1 MAQHILDLLRERGFL
16 AQMTFEDELYKQ
28 LETPT
33 TFYVGFDPT
42 ADSLHIGH
50 YIPIMAMAHM
60 QRAGHRPIA
69 LMGGGTAM
77 IGDPSG
83 KTDMRRMMTVETID
97 NNVAHIREQMA
108 RFLDFSEGKALLV
121 NNGDWLR
128 HLNFIEFMRDIGAL
142 FSVNKML
149 TADCYK
155 ARMATDNGLSFLE
168 FTYMLMQSYDFLE
181 LFKRYGCRLQMG
193 GNDQWSNMLGG
204 ADLIRRKERESA
216 FACTFQL
223 LLTHDG
229 RKMGKTEK
237 GALWLDPAKTSPYD
251 FYQYWRNVDD
261 QDVEKC
267 LGLLTFLPMEEV
279 RRLGALRDSQ
289 INEAKKVLAYEVTRL
304 VHGEEEALRAQEAA
318 ASLFGGA
325 GLSGSIPTTEVT
337 AEDLA
342 RDARVSSML
351 VFCGLASSN
360 SAARR
365 LIQGGGVSV
374 NDEKVTDVNA
384 LLTADL
390 FSADGVM
397 LRSGKKKFHRLI
409 LK

>member
-1 MAQHILDLLRERGFL
+1 MPHILDTLKERGFL
-16 AQMTFEDELYKQ
+16 AQMTFPEDLYEQ
-28 LETPT
+28 LKTPT

-60 QRAGHRPIA
+60 QKAGHKPIA

-83 KTDMRRMMTVETID
+83 KTDMRKMMTTETID
-97 NNVAHIREQMA
+97 SNVAHIKTQMS
-108 RFLDFSEGKALLV
+108 RFLDFSDGQAIIV

-128 HLNFIEFMRDIGAL
+128 HLNFIDFMRDIGSL

-181 LFKRYGCRLQMG
+181 LFHRYGCRLQMG

-204 ADLIRRKERESA
+204 ADLIRRKDHEAA

-229 RKMGKTEK
+229 RKMGKTEA
-237 GALWLDPAKTSPYD
+237 GALWLDPVKTTPFQ

-261 QDVEKC
+261 KDVEKC
-267 LGLLTFLPMEEV
+267 LALLTFLPMDEV
-279 RRLGALRDSQ
+279 RRLGALQGSE
-289 INEAKKVLAYEVTRL
+289 INEAKKVLAYEVTKL
-304 VHGEEEALRAQEAA
+304 VHGEDEARKAADAA
-318 ASLFGGA
+318 AALFAGGA
-325 GLSGSIPTTEVT
+325 NGANVPSFTVT
-337 AEDLA
+337 DEQLA
-342 RDARVSSML
+342 SDARIVTL
-351 VFCGLASSN
+351 LTKAGLTKSN
-360 SAARR
+360 SEARKQIEAGAVM
-365 LIQGGGVSV
+365 LG
-374 NDEKVTDVNA
+374 DAKVTDVNA
-384 LLTADL
+384 AVTREEIGT
-390 FSADGVM
+390 DGLM
-397 LRSGKKKFHRLI
+397 LRKGKKNYCRLV
-409 LK
+409 LQ

>member
-1 MAQHILDLLRERGFL
+1 MAQHILDLLKERGFI

-28 LETPT
+28 LEQPT

-77 IGDPSG
+77 IGDHSG

-97 NNVAHIREQMA
+97 ANVAHIKEQMS
-108 RFLDFSEGKALLV
+108 RFLDFSEGKAIIA

-128 HLNFIEFMRDIGAL
+128 HLNFIDFMRDIGSL

-149 TADCYK
+149 TAECYK

-181 LFKRYGCRLQMG
+181 LYKRYGCCLQVG

-204 ADLIRRKERESA
+204 ADLIRRKEQGNA
-216 FACTFQL
+216 YACTCQL

-229 RKMGKTEK
+229 RKMGKTEA
-237 GALWLDPAKTSPYD
+237 GALWLDPKKTSPYD

-261 QDVEKC
+261 KDVEKC
-267 LGLLTFLPMEEV
+267 LGLLTFLPMDEV
-279 RRLGALRDSQ
+279 RRLGALEGSE
-289 INEAKKVLAYEVTRL
+289 INEAKKVLAFEVTKL
-304 VHGEEEALRAQEAA
+304 VHGEEEAVKAQEAA

-325 GLSGSIPTTEVT
+325 AMGGSIPTTEIT
-337 AEDLA
+337 AADLEK
-342 RDARVSSML
+342 DARVTTL
-351 VFCGLASSN
+351 LAVCGLAPSN

-365 LIQGGGVSV
+365 LVQGGGVSV
-374 NDEKVTDVNA
+374 NDEKITDVNA
-384 LLTADL
+384 VVTAEQFGAEGL
-390 FSADGVM
+390 M
-397 LRSGKKKFHRLI
+397 LKSGKKKFHRI
-409 LK
+409 LLK